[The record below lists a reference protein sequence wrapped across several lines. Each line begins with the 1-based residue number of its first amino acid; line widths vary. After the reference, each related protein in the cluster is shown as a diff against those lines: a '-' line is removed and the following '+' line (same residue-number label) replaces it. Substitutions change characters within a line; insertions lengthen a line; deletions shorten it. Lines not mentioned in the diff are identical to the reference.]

1 MSSVADLLIR
11 SCIKSVRWEDEYD
24 VELLCDLTLL
34 LMAEGGGRSEETRET
49 AATIR
54 ERLESKHGLREA
66 IRIIK
71 RHCARLDKHRH
82 DLGDLVTPEI
92 FVITTLVNWLRDTD
106 GGKTPTAARVG
117 VLIDSLKA
125 YAPFFKDTPDD
136 ERRRLGKSEALRPML
151 NIALWLAQRDPAK
164 GEKHY
169 VEQLER
175 IARLIFDR
183 GLFFGKSAR
192 VDKWIN
198 QIPLRLAPGTDKSR
212 SLFGVVKA
220 KTTPRH
226 TSDG

>member
-11 SCIKSVRWEDEYD
+11 NVIKTLRWEDEYD

-34 LMAEGGGRSEETRET
+34 LRAERGGRGEETSEM

-66 IRIIK
+66 NRIIE
-71 RHCARLDKHRH
+71 RHYARLDKHRR
-82 DLGDLVTPEI
+82 DLGDVVTPEI
-92 FVITTLVNWLRDTD
+92 FVIVTLVSWLCDTD
-106 GGKTPTAARVG
+106 GGTPTAARVG

-136 ERRRLGKSEALRPML
+136 ERRRLGKSEALRPMR

-169 VEQLER
+169 VEELER
-175 IARLIFDR
+175 LARLIFDR
-183 GLFFGKSAR
+183 GLFFGNSAR
-192 VDKWIN
+192 VDKWIK
-198 QIPLRLAPGTDKSR
+198 QIPLRLAPGADKSR

>member
-1 MSSVADLLIR
+1 MNAVADLLIR
-11 SCIKSVRWEDEYD
+11 TCIKTVRWEDEYD

-34 LMAEGGGRSEETRET
+34 LRAERGGRSEETRET
-49 AATIR
+49 AAAIH

-66 IRIIK
+66 IRIIE
-71 RHCARLDKHRH
+71 RHYARLDKHHH
-82 DLGDLVTPEI
+82 DLGDVVTPEI
-92 FVITTLVNWLRDTD
+92 FVISTLVDWLRDTD
-106 GGKTPTAARVG
+106 GGKMPTAARVG

-125 YAPFFKDTPDD
+125 FAPFFKDTPDD
-136 ERRRLGKSEALRPML
+136 ERRRLGKSEALHPMR
-151 NIALWLAQRDPAK
+151 NIALWLAQLDPAK
-164 GEKHY
+164 GEEHY

-183 GLFFGKSAR
+183 RLFFGEGVR
-192 VDKWIN
+192 VDRWIK